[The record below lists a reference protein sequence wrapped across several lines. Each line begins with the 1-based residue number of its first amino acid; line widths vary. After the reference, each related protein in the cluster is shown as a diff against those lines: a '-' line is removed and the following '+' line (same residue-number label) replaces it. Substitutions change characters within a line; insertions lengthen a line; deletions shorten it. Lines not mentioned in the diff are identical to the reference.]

1 MNSRCVRLGAAVAV
15 LLLFS
20 FSGFAQQSTK
30 KRWTAATLDG
40 TSGLFKTWDAETLRG
55 GEFNLT
61 FGWDKFTRDPGE
73 IDIGRFP
80 VGGAIGIMDRFEFFG
95 AWDVQRDVES
105 GSNIVYRRL
114 PGDPPFPAQLALP
127 NSPVS
132 FNQTAPFIDVP
143 EATGRS
149 DIHLGVKFNF
159 LAERRGD
166 PLSLGFAGFGTIPG
180 QKNSTG
186 LSRGLSNGAY
196 AGGFALLFSKS
207 ASEAVRFHVNAGTN
221 FVMDPEADDFDLGM
235 DLQNE
240 FIYRGGVEFPAFYWL
255 RGIVEVSGVKYYG
268 DRTPNVVLNPKSPID
283 FIAGL
288 RIFPREWLSLG
299 AAYQATL
306 HQEAAGYSGFIV
318 QGTINRRRNDP
329 PTLTCAVANPSILQA
344 DTTTIRANAVD
355 PDGDKLT
362 YSWSATGGKVSG
374 KDDTATFDATGVAP
388 GKYTVTVT
396 VSDGKH
402 QVTCSADITVLK
414 RNQPP
419 TARVEPSTFDATQ
432 GDSVNLRCIGSDPNN
447 DPLTYSWTVDGQ
459 RLASTDPQISFGT
472 EGRKP
477 GNYTVTCTV
486 SDGEATA
493 SANATGTVR
502 ARVIPNKPP
511 TIECLTTTMDVAAG
525 GTVELRARASDPDND
540 KLNYSWSSTGG
551 SVSGSGDTATFN
563 AAGVTAGSYTVTVT
577 VDDGRGGKASC
588 SMTVY
593 ASERISVTKE
603 KCGYFTPGG
612 ARVDNCAKAILDD
625 LATRMKNDPRLKANV
640 IGYTDDSR
648 AETRAKA
655 LGEKR
660 AKAVAAY
667 LEKQGV
673 ESSRLTITDGGAN
686 NPVGDN
692 KTAAGKK
699 LNRRVEIELTAR

>member
-1 MNSRCVRLGAAVAV
+1 MAGTVA
-15 LLLFS
+15 FS
-20 FSGFAQQSTK
+20 
-30 KRWTAATLDG
+30 
-40 TSGLFKTWDAETLRG
+40 
-55 GEFNLT
+55 
-61 FGWDKFTRDPGE
+61 
-73 IDIGRFP
+73 
-80 VGGAIGIMDRFEFFG
+80 
-95 AWDVQRDVES
+95 
-105 GSNIVYRRL
+105 
-114 PGDPPFPAQLALP
+114 
-127 NSPVS
+127 
-132 FNQTAPFIDVP
+132 QTAPFVDVP
-143 EATGRS
+143 QATGRS
-149 DIHLGVKFNF
+149 DLNLGLKFNL
-159 LAERRGD
+159 LAERRD
-166 PLSLGFAGFGTIPG
+166 APLSLALAAYGKFPG
-180 QKNSTG
+180 QQNATG
-186 LSRGLSNGAY
+186 LNRGLSNGAY
-196 AGGFALLFSKS
+196 SGGIALLFSKS
-207 ASEAVRFHVNAGTN
+207 AYESVRFHVNVGTN
-221 FVMDPEADDFDLGM
+221 FVSDPEIDDVVLTG
-235 DLQNE
+235 LQNE
-240 FIYRGGVEFPAFYWL
+240 FVYRGGMEFPAFHWL

-268 DRTPNVVLNPKSPID
+268 SRPPELNPRSPID

-288 RIFPREWLSLG
+288 RVFPREWMSLG

-306 HQEAAGYSGFIV
+306 HQYAAGYNGFIV

-329 PTLTCAVANPSILQA
+329 PTLTCAVANPSILQG

-355 PDGDKLT
+355 PDGDDLT
-362 YSWSATGGKVSG
+362 YSWSTTGGKVSG
-374 KDDTATFDATGVAP
+374 NDTATFDATGVAP

-402 QVTCSADITVLK
+402 PVTCSTDITVLK

-419 TARVEPSTFDATQ
+419 TARVEPSTFSATQ
-432 GDSVNLRCIGSDPNN
+432 GDSVNLRCIGADPNN
-447 DPLTYSWTVDGQ
+447 DKLTYSWTVDGQ

-477 GNYTVTCTV
+477 GSYTVTCTV
-486 SDGEATA
+486 SDGEATG

-502 ARVIPNKPP
+502 ERVIPNKPP

-525 GTVELRARASDPDND
+525 GTIELRARASDPDGD

-551 SVSGSGDTATFN
+551 SVSGTGDTATFN

-593 ASERISVTKE
+593 ASERISVTKD
-603 KCGYFTPGG
+603 KCGYFATGG

-625 LATRMKNDPRLKANV
+625 LATRMKNDPKLKANV
-640 IGYTDDSR
+640 IGYTD
-648 AETRAKA
+648 ETERQKG

-660 AKAVAAY
+660 AKAVASY

-686 NPVGDN
+686 SPVGDN
-692 KTAAGKK
+692 KTAAGRK